1 MTAAEGLDHVYS
13 IIWNS
18 TLKTNITGAVR
29 RYLRPTNSK
38 NEDVT
43 INVLNPIDFEQLQ
56 GGIINVNVF
65 VPNPEYSTTVDG
77 KSVRLRDLPNHQRI
91 AILSAFC
98 NLALKFNYD
107 KQKHVLLELQSQN
120 ILPEDEQTIINNR
133 VKLTI
138 KNL

>member
-1 MTAAEGLDHVYS
+1 MTAAEGLDHVFF

-18 TLKTNITGAVR
+18 TLKTNISGAVR
-29 RYLRPTNSK
+29 RYLRPTNSN

-56 GGIINVNVF
+56 EGIFNVNVF
-65 VPNPEYSTTVDG
+65 VPNPEYSATVDG
-77 KSVRLRDLPNHQRI
+77 KAVRLRDLPNQQRI
-91 AILSAFC
+91 SVLSAFC
-98 NLALKFNYD
+98 NVVLKFNYD
-107 KQKHVLLELQSQN
+107 KTKHVLLELQTQN
-120 ILPEDEQTIINNR
+120 ILPENEQTIINNR